1 VEVNDDIFKPN
12 QRMLILQGL
21 YKDTDY
27 RVSSEM
33 LQRLLKVFGHGIGI
47 TEVNAILANLEA
59 RGYVSLERLTEG
71 LIIAKLTRAGL
82 DVAEGTVQVV
92 DIDRPPL
99 ER

>member
-1 VEVNDDIFKPN
+1 MKEDIFKPN

-47 TEVNAILANLEA
+47 AEVNEILANLEA
-59 RGYVSLERLTEG
+59 RGYVTLERLTEG
-71 LIIAKLTRAGL
+71 LIVAKLTRAGL
-82 DVAEGTVQVV
+82 DVAEGTVQVT

-99 ER
+99 GA